1 VNVTTTE
8 PLAVVD
14 GYLGAMAARDTA
26 LARSYL
32 ADADFEYISPI
43 ANFHSADEFTENM
56 GGAAAILHNVGV
68 AHRFTEDGV
77 VCHVLDVTVNMTGY
91 QTQRVVQLA
100 RVRDGKIIRLE
111 VIFDAS
117 EFNRMIGEGAES

>member
-1 VNVTTTE
+1 
-8 PLAVVD
+8 
-14 GYLGAMAARDTA
+14 
-26 LARSYL
+26 
-32 ADADFEYISPI
+32 
-43 ANFHSADEFTENM
+43 M
-56 GGAAAILHNVGV
+56 GGTAAILHNVGV
-68 AHRFTEDGV
+68 AHRFAEDGV

-100 RVRDGKIIRLE
+100 RVRDGRIIRLE

>member
-1 VNVTTTE
+1 ME

-26 LARSYL
+26 GARSYL

-43 ANFHSADEFTENM
+43 ANFHSADAFTENM
-56 GGAAAILHNVGV
+56 GGATAILHDVVVVHRFATDGV
-68 AHRFTEDGV
+68 A
-77 VCHVLDVTVNMTGY
+77 CHVLDVTVNMTGY
-91 QTQRVVQLA
+91 QTRRVVQLA
-100 RVRDGKIIRLE
+100 QVRDGRIIRLE

-117 EFNRMIGEGAES
+117 ELNRMLGAGAES